1 MENKQE
7 SRIEILDRLSKK
19 WGSKHN
25 IQTFDEFCMF
35 YDSKEIT
42 TLVYLAM
49 AEYERQTIRTMYSK
63 SQVIKLINKFNDEVT
78 IGGKS
83 ELKDKYMGELTY
95 PEIQQKW
102 IEENILNC

>member
-19 WGSKHN
+19 WGEKDSVINFK
-25 IQTFDEFCMF
+25 EFCEY
-35 YDSKEIT
+35 YDSDAMLQ
-42 TLVYLAM
+42 LVYLAM
-49 AEYERQTIRTMYSK
+49 SEYERQGTKQMYSR
-63 SQVIKLINKFNDEVT
+63 SQVIHLINKFDDEAT

-83 ELKDKYMGELTY
+83 ELKHKYHAILTY
-95 PEIQQKW
+95 PEIKEKW